1 MTMYDRIRELRIQK
15 GLSQHEL
22 ALKTGYADRTA
33 ISKIEKGQVDIPRS
47 KIQAFANV
55 FGVSPSFLMDGEEN
69 NITFVKHEL
78 DESEQM
84 LLDLFRSI
92 PADKRQMALE
102 MLRAAL
108 QIK

>member
-15 GLSQHEL
+15 GMSQNDL

-55 FGVSPSFLMDGEEN
+55 FGVSPSYLMDGETKTTPS
-69 NITFVKHEL
+69 ID
-78 DESEQM
+78 DEIVSAF
-84 LLDLFRSI
+84 LTLPD
-92 PADKRQMALE
+92 DKRKQVIEFIRFLGKKE
-102 MLRAAL
+102 
-108 QIK
+108 